1 MLFWGIAIGLTA
13 IVAIVLVRAARS
25 GEVDDSA
32 LAPATSDMA
41 VYRDQLKEVD
51 RDLARGTL
59 SATEA
64 QAVRIEV
71 SRRLLEADRRAGE
84 VDQATV
90 ESRNSTVFAL
100 IAALIV
106 GGSLGLYSWIGAPGY
121 GDLPMSARL
130 AASEEARATRPDQAT
145 AEAEAAPMMPKPT
158 EVEPRFTELMERL
171 RAAVEERPDDI
182 QGLTLLAQNEVR
194 LGNMS
199 AARAAQE
206 RIIVSK
212 GADASIDDRSG
223 LLDLMVLAAGGY
235 VSPEAETLSRELLSD
250 DPEQG
255 IALYYMGLLELQTG
269 RADRTFAIWRRLL
282 ENSPPNAPWVPVI
295 REQIDGVAAAAGVDY
310 ELPAPRGPNAGDI
323 AAAGDMSAQERDE
336 MIRGMVEGLAERLAS
351 DGGPVEDWA
360 RLITALGVLGE
371 TDQARQIA
379 TEAESVFADENG
391 AMELIAQARA
401 RAGIAE

>member
-1 MLFWGIAIGLTA
+1 
-13 IVAIVLVRAARS
+13 
-25 GEVDDSA
+25 
-32 LAPATSDMA
+32 
-41 VYRDQLKEVD
+41 
-51 RDLARGTL
+51 
-59 SATEA
+59 
-64 QAVRIEV
+64 VRIEV

-100 IAALIV
+100 IAALIA

-171 RAAVEERPDDI
+171 RAAVDERPDDI

-323 AAAGDMSAQERDE
+323 AAAADMSAQERDE